1 MLYNLP
7 SYRQLPLFSE
17 LIIPYYIAS
26 AMIGLIIVMK
36 TKKSISH
43 LRILQHKA
51 NIP

>member
-17 LIIPYYIAS
+17 LIAYYIAS

-36 TKKSISH
+36 TKKSIA
-43 LRILQHKA
+43 I
-51 NIP
+51 